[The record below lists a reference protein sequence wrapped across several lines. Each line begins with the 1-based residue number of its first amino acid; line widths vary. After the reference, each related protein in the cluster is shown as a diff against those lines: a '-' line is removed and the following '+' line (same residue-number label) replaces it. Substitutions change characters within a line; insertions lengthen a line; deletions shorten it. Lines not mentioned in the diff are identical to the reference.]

1 MIHSAGIASREL
13 IPARGR
19 RPQRHCGGGFVSI
32 CSPPGG
38 RAMRSTIFAIIAGAL
53 AATAAVVILSAAV
66 GPARADDG
74 KTYVMKIG
82 TPTVNDT
89 PEEFSRGFAAMVE
102 KDSGGRLKVEVY
114 SASKLG
120 SIPREIEGLQFG
132 AIECGI
138 FPPEFYVGIDERFEV
153 LATPGMLDSLA
164 HGQRLLAQPDVMK
177 MMLGLGADK
186 GLHGIGLYMALP
198 SVLSSRTP
206 IRHLDDLK
214 GKKVRVFASKFQT
227 AAFERLG
234 ATPIAMSTGDVLP
247 ALQQGAIDGAISGI
261 TVFNAMH
268 FQDAAKYVT
277 ELNQPPIFLIIE
289 VSKRWFDALPSDLQG
304 IIDRAGA
311 AESVAINPFAAA
323 LWQKARQAWVAS
335 GGELI
340 SLPPDEQASMMTA
353 LAGVGEDIA
362 KTKPQLY
369 DAYRLVTA
377 AAQRTRQPAGQ

>member
-1 MIHSAGIASREL
+1 MHFKKTR
-13 IPARGR
+13 
-19 RPQRHCGGGFVSI
+19 
-32 CSPPGG
+32 
-38 RAMRSTIFAIIAGAL
+38 TGAQTLL
-53 AATAAVVILSAAV
+53 AVAAAVLSVALTV
-66 GPARADDG
+66 GSTRAED
-74 KTYVMKIG
+74 KTYVIKIG

-89 PEEFSRGFAAMVE
+89 PEEFSRGFAEMVE
-102 KDSGGRLKVEVY
+102 KESGGRLKVEVY

-132 AIECGI
+132 SIECGI

-153 LATPGMLDSLA
+153 LAAPGMLDSLA
-164 HGQRLLAQPDVMK
+164 HGQRLLAQPEVMK

-206 IRHLDDLK
+206 IRTLADLK
-214 GKKVRVFASKFQT
+214 GKKIRVFASKFQT
-227 AAFERLG
+227 EAFERLG

-289 VSKRWFDALPSDLQG
+289 VSKRWFEALPKDLQD

-311 AESVAINPFAAA
+311 AESVAINPFAAG
-323 LWQKARQAWVAS
+323 LWQKARKSWVDS

-340 SLPPDEQASMMTA
+340 SLPADEQASMMA
-353 LAGVGEDIA
+353 SLAGVGDNIA
-362 KTKPQLY
+362 KTKPQLFE
-369 DAYRLVTA
+369 AYKLVTA
-377 AAQRTRQPAGQ
+377 AAQRTR